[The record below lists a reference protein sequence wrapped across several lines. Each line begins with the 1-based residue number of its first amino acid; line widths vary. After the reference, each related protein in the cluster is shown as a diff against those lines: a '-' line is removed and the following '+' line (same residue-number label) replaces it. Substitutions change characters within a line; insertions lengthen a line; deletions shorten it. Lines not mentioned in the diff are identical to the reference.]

1 MRALVQRFPFGAFVL
16 IACAVTWPLAAG
28 MRLSLLLP
36 LLALFGP
43 LVAALVVVG
52 ATEGRTGLKDL
63 WRRFALRPGDLG
75 WAAVAVA
82 FPLLLLVPIWLLE
95 RLAGASETAPA
106 FVLGPI
112 TALSLA
118 LALLIVGEEVGWR
131 GFALPYLIGKWPAL
145 WSGLVVGAVW
155 ALWHLPNFFLPG
167 YPHREL
173 PFAAFFLMV
182 VAYSVLFTW
191 LHARTRGSLL
201 VAVVF
206 HAALNL
212 FSLAGIDP
220 ARQSWWRALV
230 YGAAALAVAAA
241 PGGLRLAEAPT
252 GPARP
257 GSRHSS

>member
-43 LVAALVVVG
+43 LIAALVVVG
-52 ATEGRTGLKDL
+52 AIEGRAGLEDL

-82 FPLLLLVPIWLLE
+82 LPLLLLGPIWLLE
-95 RLAGASETAPA
+95 RLAGASEAAPA
-106 FVLGPI
+106 PPFALGPI

-131 GFALPYLIGKWPAL
+131 GFALPYLMGKWPAL
-145 WSGLVVGAVW
+145 WSSLVVGAVW

-182 VAYSVLFTW
+182 VSYSVLFTW
-191 LHARTRGSLL
+191 LHTRTRGSLL

-230 YGAAALAVAAA
+230 YGAAALVVAAA
-241 PGGLRLAEAPT
+241 TGGLQR
-252 GPARP
+252 PAWPAQPRP
-257 GSRHSS
+257 RHSS

>member
-43 LVAALVVVG
+43 LIAAVVVVG
-52 ATEGRTGLKDL
+52 ATAGRAGLGDL
-63 WRRFALRPGDLG
+63 WRRFALRPSDLA

-82 FPLLLLVPIWLLE
+82 LPLLLLIPIWLLE

-106 FVLGPI
+106 PAFALGPI

-131 GFALPYLIGKWPAL
+131 GFALPHLMAKRPAL
-145 WSGLVVGAVW
+145 WSSLVVGAVW

-182 VAYSVLFTW
+182 VSYSVLFTW
-191 LHARTRGSLL
+191 LHARTQGSLL

-230 YGAAALAVAAA
+230 YGLVALVVVAAT
-241 PGGLRLAEAPT
+241 GGLRHTVPERKIAPC
-252 GPARP
+252 A
-257 GSRHSS
+257 S